1 MPGLSGEP
9 GFCPVPF
16 LLYLRG
22 VYSLDMETPNIQEQ
36 SPTSNRE
43 RERSEAGKVIAD
55 RIVALI
61 NERGVSVLDATKSVY
76 EEVKGKDYR
85 QEEAAAKLLE
95 YYEIVHEAE
104 LRRGEL
110 SRSYPAV
117 KNINGD
123 ASNDDKY
130 LVAA

>member
-1 MPGLSGEP
+1 
-9 GFCPVPF
+9 
-16 LLYLRG
+16 
-22 VYSLDMETPNIQEQ
+22 METPNIQEQ
-36 SPTSNRE
+36 PPISNRE
-43 RERSEAGKVIAD
+43 RERSEAGKVVAD

-85 QEEAAAKLLE
+85 QEEATAKLLE

-110 SRSYPAV
+110 SRTYPAV